1 MRRILPHF
9 VDQIPLDEL
18 KTLPRKNPA
27 VLHLLN
33 LLASELFARR
43 WSEPGWRRQNSCGHT
58 TPFYRTYT
66 LPVPACHAH
75 GTLTNMPRRAILLLT
90 LCLVVFAAEPNA
102 ATKRWWSHVVA
113 LSGDDLQGRD
123 YASDGYKK
131 AARYVVTQFEKAGLK
146 PAGEHGYSQ
155 TVPMHELRFVPEKS
169 SVELVRPEGTTKL
182 QWLRQI
188 GITAREGLPDKIQ
201 GPIVFMGEAGGDAS
215 GKIVV
220 ALNGHAPRNAQGA
233 LAVVTID
240 NLNAIEPPRWPIQ
253 YARAVRLRETAAG
266 PGRGGPPT
274 MRFNPADAELL
285 FAGSGHTYKELYAIT
300 GPLPTFP
307 LNGALKAS
315 LAFTTLETESDN
327 ILAVLPGSD
336 PVLSKEY
343 VVISAHLDGYGLG
356 EPWLIN
362 GKTDNIYNGAFDDA
376 AYVATLIDFAEAL
389 KAAHQ
394 TTKRSILF
402 CVVTAEEKGL
412 LGSKYYAAHPTIPP
426 AQMVANINL
435 DQLRPIFPL
444 KILTMLAV
452 NESNLG
458 ETAKAVAASMDI
470 RIQAD
475 PEPGRNL
482 LRRSDHWN
490 FMQIG
495 VPSTGFIFG
504 FEKGTPDEAAYR
516 EWYAKRYHSPLDD
529 LNQPWLPEA
538 AAKFNDFF
546 AKLVTTIADAP
557 EKPHSLPG
565 SQYAPK
571 N

>member
-1 MRRILPHF
+1 VALS
-9 VDQIPLDEL
+9 VKTPLRDPPRPL
-18 KTLPRKNPA
+18 AGTLPYGDRTF
-27 VLHLLN
+27 LSLFR
-33 LLASELFARR
+33 AS
-43 WSEPGWRRQNSCGHT
+43 GY
-58 TPFYRTYT
+58 PFHAC
-66 LPVPACHAH
+66 LPH
-75 GTLTNMPRRAILLLT
+75 GTLTNMLRRAIFLAT
-90 LCLVVFAAEPNA
+90 LCLAAFAIEPNA

-146 PAGEHGYSQ
+146 PAGEHGYYQ

-169 SVELVRPEGTTKL
+169 SVELVRQEGATKL

-188 GITAREGLPDKIQ
+188 GITAREGLPEKIE
-201 GPIVFMGEAGGDAS
+201 GPLVFMGEAGGDAT
-215 GKIVV
+215 GKIIV
-220 ALNGHAPRNAQGA
+220 ALNSHAPRNIQGA
-233 LAVVTID
+233 LALVTID
-240 NLNAIEPPRWPIQ
+240 NPNAIEPPRWPIQ
-253 YARAVRLRETAAG
+253 YARSVRLRETAAG
-266 PGRGGPPT
+266 PGRGGPPAL
-274 MRFNPADAELL
+274 RFNPADAELL
-285 FAGSGHTYKELYAIT
+285 FAGSGHTYKELYAIA

-307 LNGALKAS
+307 LSGALKAS

-356 EPWLIN
+356 SAW
-362 GKTDNIYNGAFDDA
+362 GTDNIYNGAFDDA

-389 KAAHQ
+389 KAAHR

-412 LGSKYYAAHPTIPP
+412 LGSKFYTAHPTIPP

-444 KILTMLAV
+444 KTLTMLAI
-452 NESNLG
+452 NESTLG

-470 RIQAD
+470 RIQPD

-490 FMQIG
+490 FIQIG

-516 EWYAKRYHSPLDD
+516 EWYARRYHSPLDD
-529 LNQPWLPEA
+529 LSQPWLPEA

-546 AKLVTTIADAP
+546 AKLVTTIADAADRP
-557 EKPHSLPG
+557 KWLPG

>member
-1 MRRILPHF
+1 ML
-9 VDQIPLDEL
+9 
-18 KTLPRKNPA
+18 
-27 VLHLLN
+27 
-33 LLASELFARR
+33 
-43 WSEPGWRRQNSCGHT
+43 
-58 TPFYRTYT
+58 
-66 LPVPACHAH
+66 
-75 GTLTNMPRRAILLLT
+75 RRAALISAF
-90 LCLVVFAAEPNA
+90 CLSAFAVEPNA

-131 AARYVVTQFEKAGLK
+131 AARYVAAEFEKAGLK
-146 PAGEHGYSQ
+146 PAGEHGYYQ
-155 TVPMHELRFVPEKS
+155 TAPMHELRFLPEKS
-169 SVELVRPEGTTKL
+169 SVELVRAEGTTKL

-188 GITAREGLPDKIQ
+188 GVTAREGLPATLEA
-201 GPIVFMGEAGGDAS
+201 PLVFMGEQGGDAE

-220 ALNGHAPRNAQGA
+220 SLNGHAPRGVQGA
-233 LAVVTID
+233 VAMVSID
-240 NLNAIEPPRWPIQ
+240 NPNAVEPPRWPIQ
-253 YARAVRLRETAAG
+253 YARSVRLRETPAG
-266 PGRGGPPT
+266 PGRGGPPA
-274 MRFNPADAELL
+274 MRFNPAEAELL
-285 FAGSGHTYKELYAIT
+285 FAGSGHTYKELYAMT
-300 GPLPTFP
+300 GPLPSFP
-307 LNGALKAS
+307 LNGTLKAS

-356 EPWLIN
+356 EPW
-362 GKTDNIYNGAFDDA
+362 GADNIYNGAFDDA

-389 KAAHQ
+389 KEAKE

-412 LGSKYYAAHPTIPP
+412 LGSKYYTAHSTIPP
-426 AQMVANINL
+426 SQMVANINL

-444 KILTMLAV
+444 KLLTMLAV
-452 NESNLG
+452 NDSTLG
-458 ETAKAVAASMDI
+458 ETAKQVGATMDI
-470 RIQAD
+470 KIQPD

-504 FEKGTPDEAAYR
+504 FEKGTPDEAVYR

-538 AAKFNDFF
+538 AAKFNQFF
-546 AKLVTTIADAP
+546 AKLVTTVADAP
-557 EKPHSLPG
+557 DRPKWLPN
-565 SQYAPK
+565 SPYAPK
-571 N
+571 